1 MMLHTLSV
9 LIAALV
15 MMANKTVVTGLTIAK
30 IQEDGFIPTQVGE
43 MTDWTVLPLN
53 GNELTG
59 PTPTLRYEVLREE
72 ALYHCAQQKSGC

>member
-1 MMLHTLSV
+1 MLHTLSV

-43 MTDWTVLPLN
+43 MTDWTVLPL
-53 GNELTG
+53 
-59 PTPTLRYEVLREE
+59 
-72 ALYHCAQQKSGC
+72 